1 MKDELYM
8 RKRGELVIR
17 GSRHLDA
24 DWIHNGKESGGHLG
38 MREEVKDGMSV
49 KVDARV
55 MAGRG

>member
-1 MKDELYM
+1 M

-17 GSRHLDA
+17 GSWHLNA